1 MKTKTI
7 SMFAM
12 CLALAM
18 FLIGCESMNKMEHA
32 EDSLYHR
39 LGGKNAI
46 TAVVDDFVG
55 NVAADNR
62 INGFFAQANI
72 PQLKQNLVDQI
83 CAGTGGPCAY
93 KGRNMVDAHRSMA
106 IKDMHFSAIVAD
118 LVKTLNK
125 FNVPQ
130 KEQNELPGIL
140 GSMKG
145 NIVNS

>member
-1 MKTKTI
+1 
-7 SMFAM
+7 
-12 CLALAM
+12 
-18 FLIGCESMNKMEHA
+18 
-32 EDSLYHR
+32 
-39 LGGKNAI
+39 
-46 TAVVDDFVG
+46 
-55 NVAADNR
+55 
-62 INGFFAQANI
+62 
-72 PQLKQNLVDQI
+72 
-83 CAGTGGPCAY
+83 
-93 KGRNMVDAHRSMA
+93 MVDAHRSMA